1 MDTIVFIVV
10 LSVLI
15 FVHELGHFL
24 FAKLF
29 NIRVDEFG
37 FGYPPKI
44 LKIFNWRGTDFTINW
59 IPFGGFVKIFG
70 ESDDG
75 SELTSAEKEVSL
87 VHKPRWQQI
96 LVMLGGIIFNIIFA
110 WVLFVG
116 VYMSGVTA
124 SVQTAPDS
132 YDFDETKLIVTNI
145 IPDSPASTS
154 DLMLG
159 DEILEYLN
167 DEVQVTV
174 TTQGIEDIAGFV
186 QDTAELDQAIQ
197 FVVSREGVLD
207 VVSLIPQE
215 GLVDGR
221 YGVGI
226 GVDRVG
232 EMSLPFGQALVYSAK
247 NTWGFMK
254 LMTIGFIDL
263 ISGQISFDNV
273 SGPVGIAGQVGQ
285 ARDIGISY
293 LITFTALLS
302 LNLAILNLVPFPA
315 LDGGRIL
322 ILLIESVIRR
332 RLKPS
337 IINIINTVGFFAL
350 IALMVAVTVKDVI
363 NLF

>member
-1 MDTIVFIVV
+1 
-10 LSVLI
+10 
-15 FVHELGHFL
+15 
-24 FAKLF
+24 
-29 NIRVDEFG
+29 
-37 FGYPPKI
+37 
-44 LKIFNWRGTDFTINW
+44 
-59 IPFGGFVKIFG
+59 
-70 ESDDG
+70 
-75 SELTSAEKEVSL
+75 
-87 VHKPRWQQI
+87 
-96 LVMLGGIIFNIIFA
+96 
-110 WVLFVG
+110 
-116 VYMSGVTA
+116 
-124 SVQTAPDS
+124 
-132 YDFDETKLIVTNI
+132 
-145 IPDSPASTS
+145 
-154 DLMLG
+154 
-159 DEILEYLN
+159 
-167 DEVQVTV
+167 
-174 TTQGIEDIAGFV
+174 
-186 QDTAELDQAIQ
+186 
-197 FVVSREGVLD
+197 
-207 VVSLIPQE
+207 
-215 GLVDGR
+215 
-221 YGVGI
+221 
-226 GVDRVG
+226 
-232 EMSLPFGQALVYSAK
+232 MSLPFGQALVYSAK